1 MRKFLC
7 ALGAILGFLAA
18 APTWAAD
25 KPTLTVYTYN
35 SFTADWG
42 PGPAVK
48 KAFEATCGC
57 QLDYVAVEDG
67 AALLTR
73 LQLEGK
79 STKAD
84 IVLGLDT
91 NLTSEATKT
100 GLFAPHGMDLS
111 GLKLPIAWTDPVF
124 VPFDYGY
131 FAIVYDKTK
140 LPKPPAS
147 LAELVDGDPNQKI
160 LLEDPRTSTPGLGF
174 MLWIKQ
180 VYGDKADAAWAKLRP
195 RILTVSKSWDEA
207 YALFTKGEA
216 PMVLSYTTS
225 PAYHIMEENTD
236 KYVAAR
242 FAEGQYMQVE
252 VAGRTASSAHADL
265 AAKFLAFMVTAGF
278 QDPIP
283 TTNWMYPVIAP
294 AGGLPPAYGT
304 LVQPA
309 KALLFAPDD
318 VAAHRK
324 AWIDEWLQAMSQ

>member
-7 ALGAILGFLAA
+7 ALGAILGILAV
-18 APTWAAD
+18 PTWAAD

-111 GLKLPIAWTDPVF
+111 GLKLPIAWNDPVF

-147 LAELVDGDPNQKI
+147 LAELVDGDPSQKI

-180 VYGDKADAAWAKLRP
+180 VYGDKSDDAWAKLKP

-252 VAGRTASSAHADL
+252 VAGRTANSAHADL

-324 AWIDEWLQAMSQ
+324 AWIDEWLQAMSR

>member
-1 MRKFLC
+1 MRRFLT
-7 ALGAILGFLAA
+7 ILALAA
-18 APTWAAD
+18 GFAPALAGAAD
-25 KPTLTVYTYN
+25 KPALTIYTYS

-48 KAFEATCGC
+48 KAFETGC
-57 QLDYVAVEDG
+57 ACEVNYVAVEDG

-79 STKAD
+79 NTKAD

-91 NLTSEATKT
+91 NLTAEATKT

-111 GLKLPIAWTDPVF
+111 GLKLPMAWNDPVF

-140 LPKPPAS
+140 LAKPPAS
-147 LAELVDGDPNQKI
+147 LAELIDGDPSQKI

-174 MLWIKQ
+174 MLWIKEI
-180 VYGDKADAAWAKLRP
+180 YGDKAGDAWTKLKP
-195 RILTVSKSWDEA
+195 RVLTVSKSWSEA
-207 YALFTKGEA
+207 YDLFTKGEA

-225 PAYHIMEENTD
+225 PAYHIIEEKTD
-236 KYVAAR
+236 KYVAAP
-242 FAEGQYMQVE
+242 FAEGHYMQVE
-252 VAGRTASSAHADL
+252 VAGRIAGSAHEDL
-265 AAKFLAFMVTAGF
+265 AKKFLAFMTSAAF
-278 QDPIP
+278 QDQIP
-283 TTNWMYPVIAP
+283 TTNWMYPVIATS
-294 AGGLPPAYGT
+294 GGLPPAFGT

-309 KALLFAPDD
+309 KSLLFAPED

-324 AWIDEWLQAMSQ
+324 AWIDEWLQAMSR